1 MQPYEWYTEP
11 YYMELWPNCRGTCT
25 DTICNSKYLP
35 VRISATQKQSEQI
48 LVSAVG
54 VTQEILHISRTL
66 YLSEWTKNAYDIT
79 MILFLISNGHILTPP
94 VYTLAC
100 LDWHKF
106 VSIEPSSSWILLH
119 KHWSNFLLKYNDAQ
133 FSFAFVK
140 KKYWSDFYTAEYR
153 CMHVQSSARF

>member
-1 MQPYEWYTEP
+1 MNDILSHTIWSCDLTAEELALTPYAIVNTVSSSE
-11 YYMELWPNCRGTCT
+11 NICHQK
-25 DTICNSKYLP
+25 TIQSSKQ
-35 VRISATQKQSEQI
+35 V

-54 VTQEILHISRTL
+54 VIHILRTL
-66 YLSEWTKNAYDIT
+66 YLSKWTNSAYDIT
-79 MILFLISNGHILTPP
+79 MILFLISDGHILTPP

-106 VSIEPSSSWILLH
+106 ASIEPSSSWILLH
-119 KHWSNFLLKYNDAQ
+119 KHWSDFLLKYNDAQ
-133 FSFAFVK
+133 FSCAFVK

>member
-1 MQPYEWYTEP
+1 M
-11 YYMELWPNCRGTCT
+11 
-25 DTICNSKYLP
+25 
-35 VRISATQKQSEQI
+35 RISATQKQSEQI

-106 VSIEPSSSWILLH
+106 ASIEPSSSWILLH
-119 KHWSNFLLKYNDAQ
+119 KHWSDFLLKYNDAQ
-133 FSFAFVK
+133 FSCAFVK
-140 KKYWSDFYTAEYR
+140 KNIDQIFILQNTDV
-153 CMHVQSSARF
+153 CMFRVLPGFSHFDYKLRNYSLTLHLLIFKLFWPLLLSLY